1 MSRKLLTYEKKD
13 TWIDELCG
21 LTKLLFFLCWS
32 ITSMMTYDTRVLALM
47 LVLSLVIFKVS
58 KTRWDQVGTVFKFI
72 LFFLAIN
79 IIAIFLFAPDQGT
92 KIYGTEHILLPIA
105 GKYVFTAE
113 QLFYELNIILKYF
126 VIVPS
131 VFIFVVTTN
140 PSEFAASLNRVGVS
154 YNIGYAV
161 AIALRY
167 IPDVQDDFHK
177 IKNAQ
182 EARGIEMS
190 EKASLIDRIKRTV
203 SIIFPLIFTSM
214 GRVDTISNAMELR
227 GFGKHKKRTWYMG
240 RKLKRNDY
248 IVITVVIL
256 FMVAALSIT
265 YADGNRFYNPFV

>member
-32 ITSMMTYDTRVLALM
+32 ITSMMTYDTRILALM

-58 KTRWDQVGTVFKFI
+58 KTRWNQVGTVFKFI
-72 LFFLAIN
+72 LFFLTIN

-92 KIYGTEHILLPIA
+92 KIYGTEHILLPLA
-105 GKYVFTAE
+105 GKYVVTAE

-190 EKASLIDRIKRTV
+190 EKASLTDRIKRTA

-227 GFGKHKKRTWYMG
+227 GFGKYKKRTWYMG

-248 IVITVVIL
+248 IVITVVVL
-256 FMVAALSIT
+256 FMVTALSIT

>member
-32 ITSMMTYDTRVLALM
+32 ITSMMTYDTRILALM
-47 LVLSLVIFKVS
+47 LILSLVIFKVS
-58 KTRWDQVGTVFKFI
+58 KTRWNQVGTVFKFI
-72 LFFLAIN
+72 LFFLTIN

-105 GKYVFTAE
+105 GRYVVTAE

-190 EKASLIDRIKRTV
+190 EKASLTDRIKRTA

-227 GFGKHKKRTWYMG
+227 GFGKYKKRTWYMG

-248 IVITVVIL
+248 IVITIVVL
-256 FMVAALSIT
+256 FMVTALSIT

>member
-32 ITSMMTYDTRVLALM
+32 ITSMMTYDTRILALM
-47 LVLSLVIFKVS
+47 LILSLVIFKVS
-58 KTRWDQVGTVFKFI
+58 KTRWNQVGTVFKFI
-72 LFFLAIN
+72 LFFLTIN

-92 KIYGTEHILLPIA
+92 KIYGTEHILLPLA
-105 GKYVFTAE
+105 GKYAVTAE

-190 EKASLIDRIKRTV
+190 EKASLTDRIKRTA

-227 GFGKHKKRTWYMG
+227 GFGKNKKRTWYMG

-256 FMVAALSIT
+256 FMVTALSIT

>member
-32 ITSMMTYDTRVLALM
+32 ITSMMTYDTRILALM

-58 KTRWDQVGTVFKFI
+58 KTRWNQVGTVFKFI
-72 LFFLAIN
+72 LFFLTIN

-105 GKYVFTAE
+105 GKYVVTAE

-190 EKASLIDRIKRTV
+190 EKASLIDRIKRTA

-227 GFGKHKKRTWYMG
+227 GFGKYKKRTWYMG

-248 IVITVVIL
+248 IVITVVVL
-256 FMVAALSIT
+256 FMVTALSIT